1 MPKSTKSQGTHGVGI
16 AALLRDRRRKLG
28 LTLQALARQSGLSAS
43 FLSQAERG
51 KAIPSIVSLMALAK
65 ALEVEMNYFFESPKG
80 TKILRRADEPDYV
93 KVSSPV
99 TYIRLSSG
107 LPDEKMDALILVIP
121 PKLVF
126 PRDKR
131 EGEALYYV
139 LEGRL
144 HVEIGDEPYELG
156 PGDSLHFN
164 THMPY
169 EMRTVSRNPC
179 RVLWVGTPPLFAK
192 VAKKNTTKIGA
203 NSSKPA

>member
-1 MPKSTKSQGTHGVGI
+1 MSTTVSGSPGHGIGI

-28 LTLQALARQSGLSAS
+28 LTLHDVARRSGLSAS

-51 KAIPSIVSLMALAK
+51 KAVPSIVSLMSLCK
-65 ALEVEMNYFFESPKG
+65 ALNVEMNYFFETPKG
-80 TKILRRADEPDYV
+80 TKISRRASEPDYI
-93 KVSSPV
+93 KVDSPV
-99 TYIRLSSG
+99 TYVRLSSG
-107 LPDEKMDALILVIP
+107 LPDEKMDALILIIP

-144 HVEIGDEPYELG
+144 HVEIGDEPYDLG

-169 EMRTVSRNPC
+169 AMRTLSRKPC

-192 VAKKNTTKIGA
+192 KPPKKRQ
-203 NSSKPA
+203 

>member
-1 MPKSTKSQGTHGVGI
+1 VPKLKKSQGSHGVGI
-16 AALLRDRRRKLG
+16 AALLRDRRRRLG

-51 KAIPSIVSLMALAK
+51 KAIPSIVSLMALAR
-65 ALEVEMNYFFESPKG
+65 ALDVEMNYFFESPKG
-80 TKILRRADEPDYV
+80 TKISRRANEPDYI
-93 KVSSPV
+93 KVDSPV

-144 HVEIGDEPYELG
+144 HVEIGDEPYDLG

-179 RVLWVGTPPLFAK
+179 RVLWVGTPPLFA
-192 VAKKNTTKIGA
+192 ARPPKKRISNPK
-203 NSSKPA
+203 

>member
-1 MPKSTKSQGTHGVGI
+1 MPKLKKSQGSNGVGI
-16 AALLRDRRRKLG
+16 AALLRDRRRRLG
-28 LTLQALARQSGLSAS
+28 LTLQELARQSGLSAS

-65 ALEVEMNYFFESPKG
+65 ALAVEMNYFFESPKG
-80 TKILRRADEPDYV
+80 TKISRRASEPEFINVD
-93 KVSSPV
+93 SPV

-144 HVEIGDEPYELG
+144 HIEIGDEPFDLG

-169 EMRTVSRNPC
+169 AMRTVSRNPC

-192 VAKKNTTKIGA
+192 PKKKRIP
-203 NSSKPA
+203 SPK

>member
-1 MPKSTKSQGTHGVGI
+1 MSKALSGSSRHGVGI
-16 AALLRDRRRKLG
+16 AALLRDRRRKKG
-28 LTLQALARQSGLSAS
+28 YTLHEVAQRSGLSPS

-51 KAIPSIVSLMALAK
+51 KAIPSIVSLMSLAK
-65 ALEVEMNYFFESPKG
+65 ALDVEIGYFLEAPKG
-80 TKILRRADEPDYV
+80 TKISRRAGDPEFI
-93 KVSSPV
+93 KVDSPV

-131 EGEALYYV
+131 EGEALYFV

-144 HVEIGDEPYELG
+144 HVEIGDEPYDLG

-169 EMRTVSRNPC
+169 AMRTLSKKPC

-192 VAKKNTTKIGA
+192 RAPKKRVRTST
-203 NSSKPA
+203 

>member
-1 MPKSTKSQGTHGVGI
+1 MPKKAVSASSGHGIGI

-28 LTLQALARQSGLSAS
+28 LTLHDVTRLSGLSAS

-51 KAIPSIVSLMALAK
+51 KAVPSIVSLMSLCK
-65 ALEVEMNYFFESPKG
+65 ALNVEMNYFFETPKG
-80 TKILRRADEPDYV
+80 TKISRRASEPDYI
-93 KVSSPV
+93 KVDSPV
-99 TYIRLSSG
+99 TYVRLSSG
-107 LPDEKMDALILVIP
+107 LPDEKMDALVLIIP

-144 HVEIGDEPYELG
+144 HVEIGDEPYDLG

-169 EMRTVSRNPC
+169 AMRTLSRKPC

-192 VAKKNTTKIGA
+192 KPPKKR
-203 NSSKPA
+203 S

>member
-1 MPKSTKSQGTHGVGI
+1 MPKLKKTQGTYGVGI
-16 AALLRDRRRKLG
+16 AALLRDRRRKTG
-28 LTLQALARQSGLSAS
+28 LTLQSLARQSGLSAS

-65 ALEVEMNYFFESPKG
+65 ALEVEMSYFFEAPKG
-80 TKILRRADEPDYV
+80 TKISRRASEPDFI
-93 KVSSPV
+93 KVDSPV

-107 LPDEKMDALILVIP
+107 LPDEKMDALVLIIP

-144 HVEIGDEPYELG
+144 HVEIGDEPYDLG

-179 RVLWVGTPPLFAK
+179 KVLWVGTPPLFAPK
-192 VAKKNTTKIGA
+192 APKKRMP
-203 NSSKPA
+203 KPQ